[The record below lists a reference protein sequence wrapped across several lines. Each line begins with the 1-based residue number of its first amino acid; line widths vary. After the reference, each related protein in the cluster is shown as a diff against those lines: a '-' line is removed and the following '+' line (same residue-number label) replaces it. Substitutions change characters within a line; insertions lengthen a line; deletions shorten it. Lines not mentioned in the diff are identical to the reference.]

1 MRQLKNILL
10 GSNLYKLFS
19 INIIAFILA
28 FSFPWLF
35 LFAKIFLA
43 ISIAL
48 TLTDLVLLFATN
60 IQFEAERVLPK
71 IMSLGHENLVRIE
84 ITANSPIKLNVQLI
98 DELPEQ
104 LQKRDFKLII
114 QFSSAEFKSLQ
125 YYIRPLSRGVYIFGD
140 MQLVTMS
147 TLKLMA
153 RKFTI
158 TAQKEIAVYPSV
170 AEMKYFELKTFSE
183 ISTLQGIRKLRRI
196 GHSYEFE
203 QIKEY
208 VYGDEYRNVNWKAT
222 SRKGKLMV
230 NQFQEEKSQQI
241 YCLIDTCR
249 VMQLPFNG
257 LSLLDYSINSSLV
270 ILNIALKKED
280 KVGLIT
286 LDSKQATV
294 LNAEKNRS
302 QIRKVLEKLYHI
314 KDQDLES
321 NYEILYSTVRK
332 KISQRSLLFFFTNF
346 ESQYALERVLPILRK
361 LNILH
366 LLVVVFFENEEV
378 SNLSLGNAANL
389 EDIYIQTMAQKFVS
403 TKYQLA
409 QTLKVHGIQVIYTKP
424 KDLSMNTINKYLE
437 LKARGLI

>member
-71 IMSLGHENLVRIE
+71 IMSLGHENLVRIK

>member
-84 ITANSPIKLNVQLI
+84 ITANSPVKLNVQLI

-114 QFSSAEFKSLQ
+114 QFTSAEFKSLQ
-125 YYIRPLSRGVYIFGD
+125 YYVRPLSRGVYIFGD